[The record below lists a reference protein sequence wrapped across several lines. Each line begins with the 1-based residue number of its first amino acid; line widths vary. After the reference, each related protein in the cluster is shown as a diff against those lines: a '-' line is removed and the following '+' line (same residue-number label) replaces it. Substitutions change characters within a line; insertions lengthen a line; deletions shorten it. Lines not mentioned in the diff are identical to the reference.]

1 MYFLDANIF
10 LELELDQQRA
20 DQCDLFLRKIQRGLI
35 KAATTDFHLDT
46 IIIIMEKYGKSP
58 ADLRLFISSLI
69 GFEGLRIY
77 FLSLTDRLKAIKC
90 MEEVK
95 LDYDDALAYQIM
107 TKLNIHNVVSYDKH
121 FDSIPNVTR
130 QEPAQLGV

>member
-1 MYFLDANIF
+1 VYFVDANIF

-35 KAATTDFHLDT
+35 KAVTTDFHVDT

-77 FLSLTDRLKAIKC
+77 FLSLTDRLRAIRHT
-90 MEEVK
+90 EEFK
-95 LDYDDALAYQIM
+95 LDYDDALAYQAM
-107 TKLNIHNVVSYDKH
+107 TKLNIPNVVSYDKH
-121 FDSIPNVTR
+121 FDSIHNIIR
-130 QEPAQLGV
+130 QEPAQLV